1 MKILAINTLHC
12 DAGWRNFSYV
22 KITTDED
29 IVGYSEFNES
39 YGSKGVSSVIEK
51 LAPVLVGRDAL
62 AHEQVF
68 AHLYAMTR
76 QAPGGINAQAI
87 AAIENAL
94 LDVKGKA
101 LGVSVASLL
110 GGAMRDHLR
119 LYWSH

>member
-1 MKILAINTLHC
+1 MKILAIDTLHC

-62 AHEQVF
+62 ANEAVF
-68 AHLYAMTR
+68 AHLYATLLVSLWYLSGKRENGAVHGQADAEVAGRCEGTR
-76 QAPGGINAQAI
+76 C
-87 AAIENAL
+87 
-94 LDVKGKA
+94 
-101 LGVSVASLL
+101 
-110 GGAMRDHLR
+110 
-119 LYWSH
+119 